1 MNEPAFHTL
10 FSLQN
15 EVNCLPEEQKV
26 GLARMLTC
34 LAGSSCCDGRDT
46 LLLFVSPF
54 KLFAQLCQIVQGET
68 IRECTSAVGS
78 SKGVNFFYTKCSL
91 KLTLLGW

>member
-1 MNEPAFHTL
+1 M
-10 FSLQN
+10 
-15 EVNCLPEEQKV
+15 NCLPEEQKV

-54 KLFAQLCQIVQGET
+54 KLFAQPCQIVQGET
-68 IRECTSAVGS
+68 IRACMSAVGS
-78 SKGVNFFYTKCSL
+78 SKGVNFFFIQNAR
-91 KLTLLGW
+91 